1 MFYEKVEPLAV
12 AVSGILVAASSR
24 VVRSRNDEKIKILAS
39 QNIP

>member
-1 MFYEKVEPLAV
+1 MFYEKVEPPTV

-24 VVRSRNDEKIKILAS
+24 VVRSRNDEQIKTRAF